1 MISLETWWSL
11 PTNYSNGTTADG
23 VGKFF
28 MKYPSYILSDYFGIG
43 IVLMIW
49 IISFALSMMLGTKK
63 ALAVAS
69 FIAFVFSIFFV
80 QLGVMNLIVP
90 IVLIV
95 LTIIGALGGKDEGGQ
110 V

>member
-1 MISLETWWSL
+1 MINLATWWEYAN
-11 PTNYSNGTTADG
+11 NYSNGTTADS

-28 MKYPSYILSDYFGIG
+28 MKYPSFILTDWFGIG

-49 IISFALSMMLGTKK
+49 VISFALSMASGTRK
-63 ALAVAS
+63 ALMTSS
-69 FIAFVFSIFFV
+69 FIAFIFSIYFIR
-80 QLGVMNLIVP
+80 LGVMNMTVS

-95 LTIIGALGGKDEGGQ
+95 LTIIGALGKDDGGG